1 MTISC
6 LARPEPVEGS
16 PRALFSAIVVAIM
29 LVTVAGCRKQ
39 EAAPAAAPAAKV
51 SQPTT
56 EAQLNTIT
64 LTAETEKRLAIT
76 LAPVEHKAVPNA
88 RLVGGEVVIP
98 PGMTIDVTAPV
109 AGTLAA
115 GAAPAVGR
123 VVRQGDTLFR
133 LLPLQAG
140 DRDVRINAQ
149 RDVATA
155 RAAHEAA
162 QRKAARADQLLKDGS
177 GSRRA
182 AEEAHAELQT
192 TQAALDAA
200 TERLAV
206 VNRSH
211 VNESNEL
218 VVQAPISG
226 VVENVRAQ
234 PGQTVSAGAPLAQI
248 AREDRLWVRV
258 PVYAG
263 DAPKLDPSQGA
274 TVVRL
279 GESNAVPGVQA
290 RRVAA
295 PPSAT
300 PAASAVDLWFE
311 LPGGARLQPGERVNV
326 RLVARGS
333 ETATVVPHTALVHD
347 INGGTWVYVST
358 APHVF
363 ARQRVEVRDVVNG
376 LALLTR
382 GPAVNTPVVTIGAAE
397 LYGVEFGA
405 GK

>member
-1 MTISC
+1 M
-6 LARPEPVEGS
+6 
-16 PRALFSAIVVAIM
+16 
-29 LVTVAGCRKQ
+29 
-39 EAAPAAAPAAKV
+39 
-51 SQPTT
+51 
-56 EAQLNTIT
+56 
-64 LTAETEKRLAIT
+64 
-76 LAPVEHKAVPNA
+76 
-88 RLVGGEVVIP
+88 
-98 PGMTIDVTAPV
+98 

-115 GAAPAVGR
+115 AANLTAGR
-123 VVRQGDTLFR
+123 AVRQGETLFC
-133 LLPLQAG
+133 LVPLQAA
-140 DRDVRINAQ
+140 DRDQRINAE

-155 RAAHEAA
+155 RAAHDAA

-182 AEEAHAELQT
+182 AEEAHAERQT
-192 TQAALDAA
+192 AQASLDAA
-200 TERLAV
+200 TERLTV
-206 VNRSH
+206 VKRSH

-218 VVQAPISG
+218 LVQAPISG
-226 VVENVRAQ
+226 IIETVRAQ
-234 PGQTVSAGAPLAQI
+234 PGQTVSAAAPLAQI
-248 AREDRLWVRV
+248 SRTDRLWVRV

-274 TVVRL
+274 SVVRL
-279 GESNAVPGVQA
+279 GEPNDAPGVQA

-300 PAASAVDLWFE
+300 PAASAIDLWFE
-311 LPGGARLQPGERVNV
+311 LPGGAALQPGERVNV

-333 ETATVVPHTALVHD
+333 ETATVVPHSALVHD

-363 ARQRVEVRDVVNG
+363 ARQRVEVRDVVGG

-382 GPAVNTPVVTIGAAE
+382 GPAVNTPVVTTGAAE

>member
-1 MTISC
+1 MTSKSTVIVFAIAMAAAC
-6 LARPEPVEGS
+6 EKEQ
-16 PRALFSAIVVAIM
+16 ALPA
-29 LVTVAGCRKQ
+29 
-39 EAAPAAAPAAKV
+39 AAAPAAKV

-64 LTAETEKRLAIT
+64 LTSDTEKRLAIA
-76 LAPVEHKAVPNA
+76 LAPVEHKPVSNT

-109 AGTLAA
+109 AGTLAES
-115 GAAPAVGR
+115 GAPTVGR
-123 VVRQGDTLFR
+123 EVRQGDTLFR
-133 LLPLQAG
+133 LAPLQAG
-140 DRDVRINAQ
+140 DRDVRINAA
-149 RDVATA
+149 RDLATA
-155 RAAHEAA
+155 RTAHEAA
-162 QRKAARADQLLKDGS
+162 LRRAARADLLLKDGS

-192 TQAALDAA
+192 AQAAFEAA

-211 VNESNEL
+211 LSESHEL
-218 VVQAPISG
+218 IVRAPISG

-234 PGQTVSAGAPLAQI
+234 PGQTVPAGAPLAQI

-263 DAPKLDPSQGA
+263 DSPKLDPRQGA

-279 GESNAVPGVQA
+279 GESTAAPGVQA
-290 RRVAA
+290 RQVAA
-295 PPSAT
+295 PASAT
-300 PAASAVDLWFE
+300 PAASAIDLWFE
-311 LPGGARLQPGERVNV
+311 LPPGSAFQPGERVNV
-326 RLVARGS
+326 RLVAKGS
-333 ETATVVPHTALVHD
+333 QTATVVSHTALVHD
-347 INGGTWVYVST
+347 IHGGTWVYVST

-363 ARQRVEVRDVVNG
+363 ARQRVEVSDVVNG

-382 GPAVNTPVVTIGAAE
+382 GPAVNTPVVITGAAE